1 MKRVNIPQ
9 PHQLDV
15 VDVPTPQP
23 KAHEVLLAIKAIGIC
38 GSDLHTLEGQ
48 HPFVSYPVYPG
59 HEVSGEIIAVGD
71 GLDLGLIGK
80 KAVIEPSLAE
90 GTRPKFEP
98 GRYNISSNLKVMGF
112 QTEGAMA
119 EYFAVPFERI
129 HLIPERFSHE
139 QGAMVEPTAVAVH
152 AVRLAGNVAG
162 MDVAVIGAGTI
173 GLLVAQVAQA
183 YGAMSVTVA
192 DLDPNRRAVVESLGM
207 HAVERLSPKSFDV
220 VAECVGA
227 SLTLASAIHAC
238 CKGATVLVVGVFGSD
253 VMIPAGLIQ
262 DWELRLL
269 GSLMY
274 VGDDYRE
281 AIRLLHIGAVQ
292 TERIITHRFPLVHAP
307 LAFETALQ
315 RGASLK
321 VMLTNP

>member
-1 MKRVNIPQ
+1 
-9 PHQLDV
+9 
-15 VDVPTPQP
+15 
-23 KAHEVLLAIKAIGIC
+23 
-38 GSDLHTLEGQ
+38 
-48 HPFVSYPVYPG
+48 
-59 HEVSGEIIAVGD
+59 
-71 GLDLGLIGK
+71 
-80 KAVIEPSLAE
+80 
-90 GTRPKFEP
+90 
-98 GRYNISSNLKVMGF
+98 
-112 QTEGAMA
+112 MA

-207 HAVERLSPKSFDV
+207 LAVERLSPNSFDV

-238 CKGATVLVVGVFGSD
+238 RKGATVLVVGVFGSD

-269 GSLMY
+269 G
-274 VGDDYRE
+274 
-281 AIRLLHIGAVQ
+281 RL
-292 TERIITHRFPLVHAP
+292 
-307 LAFETALQ
+307 
-315 RGASLK
+315 S
-321 VMLTNP
+321 